1 LFREAVVV
9 LGTIYDA
16 HLESL
21 LPHPRAPYVIDR
33 KYHPGSSEISEDAL
47 LFRSYGQR
55 ISYLRNH
62 EASALRVAHRR
73 RGEEAPDVVDEVI
86 MQALEAARLPLPR
99 ITSNIA

>member
-1 LFREAVVV
+1 M

-33 KYHPGSSEISEDAL
+33 KYHPGSSEISEDA
-47 LFRSYGQR
+47 
-55 ISYLRNH
+55 
-62 EASALRVAHRR
+62 
-73 RGEEAPDVVDEVI
+73 VDEVA
-86 MQALEAARLPLPR
+86 MQALEAARLPLPQ